1 MARSGRKKSKSQ
13 RKESATKN
21 LDDDN
26 SHSLKS
32 KGEGSQKPRKLT
44 WGPGGKGFGSFNRP
58 KNSKAHRDARANK
71 AAEALSRTLKKPP
84 LQRSFLGQEEGIKS
98 DQRAL
103 ETAEQKRMRVLP
115 RVDLW
120 LHGISPSTVLRVKG
134 TQMSNAKTDGNIEEE
149 HDELDDEDEDEDEV
163 RRAALHKI
171 KVEWGLAQP
180 IEVPTTLPLVD
191 VVMGDDYG
199 GEEPMDISD
208 DEPGDDNE
216 KDGKIKEDGNVIMD
230 RSDDEPHRDD
240 HEDGKVLVMDRS
252 DDKPR
257 DNPKED
263 GKINEVATVVS
274 TPRSPQKMVRQDINN
289 LAVGEKWNRGMSPP
303 LFRDPKKRSINLPK
317 TTRRKRIFSGVWV
330 SFGYTGSHLSR
341 IWYDGRSTSK
351 QKANKPD
358 EKDDKRTR
366 EPNPPPQ
373 QPDTHGKQ
381 VHRDDIIV
389 RIAVRQMEE
398 KGIKLDLSRLS

>member
-1 MARSGRKKSKSQ
+1 MTMARSGCKKSKSQ
-13 RKESATKN
+13 RTDGAAKS
-21 LDDDN
+21 LDN
-26 SHSLKS
+26 ANPHSLKS
-32 KGEGSQKPRKLT
+32 KREGFQKPQTLT
-44 WGPGGKGFGSFNRP
+44 RGPGVKGFESFDRP
-58 KNSKAHRDARANK
+58 KISKAQRDARASK
-71 AAEALSRTLKKPP
+71 AAEALSRALKKRA
-84 LQRSFLGQEEGIKS
+84 LQRSFPGQEEDIES
-98 DQRAL
+98 DRRAL

-120 LHGISPSTVLRVKG
+120 LHGIRVKG
-134 TQMSNAKTDGNIEEE
+134 TQMSNAQTDGNIEEE

-257 DNPKED
+257 DNRKED
-263 GKINEVATVVS
+263 GKIKEVATVV
-274 TPRSPQKMVRQDINN
+274 
-289 LAVGEKWNRGMSPP
+289 
-303 LFRDPKKRSINLPK
+303 
-317 TTRRKRIFSGVWV
+317 
-330 SFGYTGSHLSR
+330 
-341 IWYDGRSTSK
+341 
-351 QKANKPD
+351 
-358 EKDDKRTR
+358 
-366 EPNPPPQ
+366 
-373 QPDTHGKQ
+373 
-381 VHRDDIIV
+381 
-389 RIAVRQMEE
+389 
-398 KGIKLDLSRLS
+398 